1 MLPRHISETHFD
13 IARKRGQGKSAKEK
27 REIRETFERFHTSHS
42 EEVKSRRR
50 YLWADVRV
58 LLQKRNP
65 GQKRSSKLQP
75 HQYAKTVGEEIRETS
90 EVAHFPQ

>member
-1 MLPRHISETHFD
+1 MV
-13 IARKRGQGKSAKEK
+13 QGKSAKEKEK

-50 YLWADVRV
+50 YLWADVRA

-65 GQKRSSKLQP
+65 GQKRSSEQQP
-75 HQYAKTVGEEIRETS
+75 YQYAKTVGEEIRETS